1 MLSEQ
6 RHTIFALGT
15 DTQKVLACVS
25 MWAKNIK
32 PYTGSPEK
40 RGEYDI

>member
-15 DTQKVLACVS
+15 DTQEVLVCAS

-32 PYTGSPEK
+32 PYTGSLEI
-40 RGEYDI
+40 GGGSSN

>member
-6 RHTIFALGT
+6 RHTEFALGT
-15 DTQKVLACVS
+15 DTQVLVCAS

-32 PYTGSPEK
+32 PYTESPEI
-40 RGEYDI
+40 GGDPTET